1 MTETMTPATAARDE
15 AIREIAITREAW
27 ARFVPAVRA
36 DGGRALAA
44 SLEAMQQRFEQRRLA
59 GLSEADARVV
69 RAILAAH
76 E

>member
-1 MTETMTPATAARDE
+1 MTETMTRTTAARDE
-15 AIREIAITREAW
+15 VIREIAITREAW

-36 DGGRALAA
+36 DGAELAA
-44 SLEAMQQRFEQRRLA
+44 SLGAMQERFEQRRLA
-59 GLSEADARVV
+59 SLSEADARLV